1 MPLWLDLLR
10 TPMAAP
16 ETVPLRA
23 KRRTWQLLCLSTAL
37 AVGLITPL
45 RGLIGSA
52 APRIAAL
59 LIVATLLQSRLYWGA
74 KRRADDKGHPGNG
87 EEME

>member
-16 ETVPLRA
+16 ETVSLRA
-23 KRRTWQLLCLSTAL
+23 KRRAWQLLCLSTAL
-37 AVGLITPL
+37 AVGLVTPL
-45 RGLIGSA
+45 RGLVGSA

-59 LIVATLLQSRLYWGA
+59 LIVATLLQSRLYWAA
-74 KRRADDKGHPGNG
+74 KRRADEGHGPG
-87 EEME
+87 EALE